1 VVSDN
6 TVLYKNGTVHD
17 NSYIF
22 SISSLIGKLYRSN
35 FWSQARI
42 DKLFDR
48 LGVAKEDVK
57 GSTNCHAYSIPQLNN
72 ITDKHILTYIVK
84 CYHNNKTEL
93 LEMGFTEEEFE
104 YLIKNSEAI
113 HKIYIMNGRYI
124 ISIC

>member
-1 VVSDN
+1 MASDN
-6 TVLYKNGTVHD
+6 TVLYKNGTVYD

-57 GSTNCHAYSIPQLNN
+57 GSVDCHAFSIPQLNN
-72 ITDKHILTYIVK
+72 ITDKHIISYIVK

-93 LEMGFTEEEFE
+93 LELGFTEEEFE
-104 YLIKNSEAI
+104 YLIKNIDAI
-113 HKIYIMNGRYI
+113 HKIYIMNDRYI